1 MILQYLKQIPDQRT
15 TDGRMYDL
23 AHILLFS
30 ILAIGSNANSYRK
43 MAIFIEENFTR
54 LKEVYHLKWRRS
66 PNYNTLRHIIHS
78 VKQEDIEKAF
88 RMYSK
93 EYSKFNTKKQEIISL
108 DGKALRHSFDNV
120 ADEKMKQV
128 LSAFSSNNNLI
139 LAHES
144 IGTEKDNEINLVIKL
159 IKDLDLNNVI
169 YTMDALHTQKKP

>member
-30 ILAIGSNANSYRK
+30 IMAVASNANSYRK
-43 MAIFIEENFTR
+43 IEIFIEENFTR
-54 LKEVYHLKWRRS
+54 LKEVYNLKWRHVPS
-66 PNYNTLRHIIHS
+66 YNTIRHIIHS
-78 VKQEDIEKAF
+78 VKQEYIEEAF
-88 RMYSK
+88 RQYNK
-93 EYSKFNTKKQEIISL
+93 EYIKFDSKKQEVISL

-120 ADEKMKQV
+120 ADEKMKQI
-128 LSAFSSNNNLI
+128 LSAFSPVHNMI

-159 IKDLDLNNVI
+159 IKDLDLDNVI